1 MAVLRQEQIDHLNNR
16 AFLVVEE
23 LLNAKNLA
31 GVRAKDETLM
41 GRLYDGCA
49 SDAPPCCA

>member
-1 MAVLRQEQIDHLNNR
+1 MAGLGREKIDHLNNW

-31 GVRAKDETLM
+31 DVRAKDKTLM

-49 SDAPPCCA
+49 SDAPSCCA